1 MTKNKSITFFSN
13 NYWTLYKF
21 RYDIIQ
27 SFIDENYQIN
37 LIGRY
42 DSYENKFNNPN
53 IIKYNIDIDERGYN
67 PFRELVTFFKIFLV
81 YRKIKTSLIFQFTIK
96 PNLYGSIISRLLN
109 IKSIVFITGLGS
121 VFIRKKT
128 FLFKIII
135 SFYRIALKKSIQVWF
150 TNSSDLEVFKKLK
163 IISNNHNTQIV
174 PGCGLDTKFLTNKSK
189 IINKKN
195 ILMVARIQ
203 KEKGVLNFLKLSSIH
218 KNQGFKF
225 ILVGEYNHNNPDR
238 VSRHIL
244 DQHISEGDIYYK
256 EYTEDIDKIYADAD
270 CLILPSYR
278 EGISTV
284 LLEAAA
290 MRIPIITSDV
300 PGCNDIIKDASFGF
314 LCKPNDTDSL
324 NNAFKRYI
332 NMPND
337 QLNIIIEKTSCKLKR
352 SIIEKKYFHITEMR

>member
-135 SFYRIALKKSIQVWF
+135 SLLQNRIK
-150 TNSSDLEVFKKLK
+150 
-163 IISNNHNTQIV
+163 
-174 PGCGLDTKFLTNKSK
+174 
-189 IINKKN
+189 
-195 ILMVARIQ
+195 
-203 KEKGVLNFLKLSSIH
+203 
-218 KNQGFKF
+218 
-225 ILVGEYNHNNPDR
+225 
-238 VSRHIL
+238 
-244 DQHISEGDIYYK
+244 
-256 EYTEDIDKIYADAD
+256 KIY
-270 CLILPSYR
+270 
-278 EGISTV
+278 
-284 LLEAAA
+284 
-290 MRIPIITSDV
+290 TSMV
-300 PGCNDIIKDASFGF
+300 HKFF
-314 LCKPNDTDSL
+314 R
-324 NNAFKRYI
+324 F
-332 NMPND
+332 
-337 QLNIIIEKTSCKLKR
+337 R
-352 SIIEKKYFHITEMR
+352 SI